1 MLRYLPAFLFTG
13 FILDVVSIV
22 WMGRAAGVG
31 TTLLLLLAGVV
42 AGILVFR
49 AAGISVATALRAPVQ
64 DLSSTRGLAG
74 STVLRMVAAIL
85 FIVPGFLSDLIA
97 FVLLL
102 PPIQTWLISR
112 MDRVTV
118 STQMDP
124 QSRHTRSSTTIEGE
138 AVEIEGEILPP
149 DHREGGS

>member
-13 FILDVVSIV
+13 FVLDIISIV
-22 WMGRAAGVG
+22 WVGRVAGVG

-42 AGILVFR
+42 AGVLVFR

-74 STVLRMVAAIL
+74 STMLRIAAAVL

-97 FVLLL
+97 IAFLL
-102 PPIQTWLISR
+102 PPIQGWLISR

-118 STQMDP
+118 STRMDA
-124 QSRHTRSSTTIEGE
+124 QSRHTQTHTTIEGE
-138 AVEIEGEILPP
+138 AVEIDAEILPP
-149 DHREGGS
+149 DHREGRS